1 MLSNYKTTISADTT
15 ASIIVTYCN
24 TQIVRV
30 NKDGSIT
37 LNTGGYETVTTKK
50 KMNQAA
56 QQFGLGYSVSQ
67 RDFQWYVTKPDG
79 NEVALEGNTLT
90 F

>member
-1 MLSNYKTTISADTT
+1 MLSNYKTTITSDAAAT
-15 ASIIVTYCN
+15 IIVTYCN

-30 NKDGSIT
+30 NNDGTVT

-56 QQFGLGYSVSQ
+56 KQFGLGYSVSQ
-67 RDFQWYVTKPDG
+67 RASRWYVSKPDG
-79 NEVALEGNTLT
+79 NEVVLESNSLT